1 MGKPGRLDR
10 FEHFLTCTT
19 GEIAMGAASI
29 RTKESFERLLAP
41 VFAATLPVD
50 VDSPQFWQE
59 LEEGYL
65 ENGDPDSASTDMWR
79 SAYIYVG
86 MDTAYVR
93 YILEYGWSL
102 GQTNT
107 DFHMANFRFN
117 PSEDIQDPVRVPV
130 TSLFFIFLNGSR
142 ETGMSPGTEMISC
155 STLDGRCT
163 LEMELKAIL
172 R

>member
-130 TSLFFIFLNGSR
+130 SYLLHSFL
-142 ETGMSPGTEMISC
+142 
-155 STLDGRCT
+155 
-163 LEMELKAIL
+163 
-172 R
+172 